1 MTQSNKVQ
9 FGARRW
15 TGLLVL
21 CTALLLEGMN
31 IGSVNVQLAPIA
43 ADLNIAPASLQYIV
57 SAYLVCYAGFLL
69 LGGRASDLFGR
80 RRVFL
85 VGVSVFLS
93 ASLLAS
99 VAGGLSTLIVA
110 RALQGIGAAISTPAA
125 LALIISMF
133 KEGPERN
140 KAMGVYGA
148 MGAAGFSVGL
158 LVTGFFTD
166 WLGWRAGFAVYV
178 PLTFMVIVL
187 CPFVVPADRQE
198 DLSKGGKDIA
208 GAVTIT
214 LGLLALTF
222 GVGESHVLTLNQS
235 ALLFGAAIVLIAAFV
250 TIEKRTSDPL
260 VPFGIFSVG
269 TVLTGNVLAASFF
282 AGVSGMMFVAAIYLQ
297 SVLGMSP
304 FYAGLAFAPMSVMLV
319 MANTLS
325 AASINRL
332 GMRRTLLIGL
342 GLLTLGIIFFAQVEM
357 STSYW
362 VNLLPASLIAG
373 LGIGL
378 IFPAIM
384 LAGTTGPS
392 EQQRGLA
399 SSLVTTSQQTGGAL
413 GTALTATM
421 LGVASHGGGDGS
433 SFTDA
438 MSAALWVVAFL
449 PAFGLLVAWAGFRSQ
464 AQPQAI

>member
-1 MTQSNKVQ
+1 MTHRNKVQ

-43 ADLNIAPASLQYIV
+43 NDLGIAPASLQYIV

-85 VGVSVFLS
+85 IGVSVFMA
-93 ASLLAS
+93 ASVLAA
-99 VAGGLSTLIVA
+99 VAGGLNTLIAA
-110 RALQGIGAAISTPAA
+110 RALQGVGAAISTPAA

-133 KEGPERN
+133 KEGAERN

-166 WLGWRAGFAVYV
+166 WFGWRAGFAVYA
-178 PLTFMVIVL
+178 PLTLLVIVL
-187 CPFVVPADRQE
+187 CPFVVPADRPE

-222 GVGESHVLTLNQS
+222 GVGESHVLTFSQS
-235 ALLFGAAIVLIAAFV
+235 ALLFGTAILLIAAFIV
-250 TIEKRTSDPL
+250 IEKRTSDPL
-260 VPFGIFSVG
+260 VPLNIFSVG
-269 TVLTGNVLAASFF
+269 TVLTGNLLAASFF

-319 MANTLS
+319 IANNLS
-325 AASINRL
+325 AISINRM
-332 GMRRTLLIGL
+332 GMRRTLLVGL
-342 GLLTLGIIFFAQVEM
+342 AFLTLGILVFAQVNEA
-357 STSYW
+357 TSYW
-362 VNLLPASLIAG
+362 MNLLPASLIAG

-378 IFPAIM
+378 IFPGVM

-392 EQQRGLA
+392 EQERGLA

-421 LGVASHGGGDGS
+421 LGVASHNGGDGA

-438 MSAALWVVAFL
+438 MGPALLVVALL
-449 PAFGLLVAWAGFRSQ
+449 PALGLLVAWVRFPRSEH
-464 AQPQAI
+464 PQIS